1 MKKIPLCLGFA
12 LGSVLLSGTLPAKAQ
27 TGNQSDISGASVT
40 SSSITS
46 GAFTPQYSSNG
57 SGIGGGGGSTVIK
70 FATPSAVA
78 NVNKAAGAVSS
89 QLGLG
94 KVPVIATNISP
105 NTVISAAVQQV
116 LQSVLTQTGSVGANS
131 KQIVNALTNTPGST
145 STTLAQKLV
154 SNLKGLTAG
163 GKVSPTQLVA
173 AVKSYN
179 AVIDTTSNGV
189 LSNPPQELLAIQSV
203 LATLVNAASTA
214 K

>member
-12 LGSVLLSGTLPAKAQ
+12 LGSVLLSGTLPAQAQ
-27 TGNQSDISGASVT
+27 SGNQSDISGASVT

-57 SGIGGGGGSTVIK
+57 SGGSGSFTEIK
-70 FATPSAVA
+70 FADPSAVA

-105 NTVISAAVQQV
+105 NTVISAAVQQ
-116 LQSVLTQTGSVGANS
+116 LLESVLTKTGNVNANS

-154 SNLKGLTAG
+154 SKLKGLTAG

-173 AVKSYN
+173 AVKAYN

-189 LSNPPQELLAIQSV
+189 LSAPPQELLAIQSV
-203 LATLVNAASTA
+203 LATLVNAASAA

>member
-1 MKKIPLCLGFA
+1 MKKIPFCLGFA

-57 SGIGGGGGSTVIK
+57 GSGGGGSFSEIK
-70 FATPSAVA
+70 FAAPSAVA

-116 LQSVLTQTGSVGANS
+116 LQSVLTKTGSVGANS
-131 KQIVNALTNTPGST
+131 KQIVNALTNTPGAT
-145 STTLAQKLV
+145 TTTLAQKLV

-173 AVKSYN
+173 AIKSYN
-179 AVIDTTSNGV
+179 DVIDTTSNGV
-189 LSNPPQELLAIQSV
+189 LSDPPQELLAIQSV
-203 LATLVNAASTA
+203 LATLVNAASAA